1 MYIANHNNRLV
12 LLREGKALDVFLAS
26 EGRFG
31 PDILGAYDNWDDFV
45 AWEKKADYSTAMEYA
60 TEDLG
65 APIPFP
71 RQILAVGLNYR
82 DHAEEASLPIPE
94 NPVVFTKFASSLA
107 GPDTT
112 ITVESDAIDYEA
124 EMVLV
129 IAKRADRVAAADAWK
144 YVAGMSIG
152 QDLTDRAVQWRG
164 PIPQFSVGKSLR
176 GFGPFGPAVVSL
188 DEISEPENLA
198 VRAVVTGP
206 DIEGEFVVQD
216 GNTKHLIFSVPELI
230 ERVSADITLFPG
242 DIIFT
247 GTPAGVGMGR
257 DPKLF
262 MRPGHTLTT
271 SLGDIAQI
279 VTRFV

>member
-1 MYIANHNNRLV
+1 MYIANLNNRLV

-31 PDILGAYDNWDDFV
+31 PDVLDAYDNWDDFV
-45 AWEKKADYSTAMEYA
+45 AWERKADYSTATDYISAE
-60 TEDLG
+60 LG

-129 IAKRADRVAAADAWK
+129 IAKRAERVTAADAWNF
-144 YVAGMSIG
+144 VAGMTIG
-152 QDLTDRAVQWRG
+152 QDLTERAIQWQG
-164 PIPQFSVGKSLR
+164 PVPQFSVGKSLR

-188 DEISEPENLA
+188 DSIAEPENLS
-198 VRAVVTGP
+198 VRGVVSGP
-206 DIEGEFVVQD
+206 DIDGEFVVQN
-216 GNTKHLIFSVPELI
+216 GNTKDLIFSVPALI
-230 ERVSADITLFPG
+230 ERLSADITLFPG

-271 SLGDIAQI
+271 SLGDIAKI

>member
-1 MYIANHNNRLV
+1 MYIANLNDRLV
-12 LLREGKALDVFLAS
+12 LLRGGLALDVFLAS
-26 EGRFG
+26 AGRFG
-31 PDILGAYDNWDDFV
+31 PGVLDAYDNWDEFTS
-45 AWEKKADYSTAMEYA
+45 WEKSADYSTATPFVTA
-60 TEDLG
+60 DLG

-82 DHAEEASLPIPE
+82 DHADEASLPIPE
-94 NPVVFTKFASSLA
+94 HPMVFTKFASSLS

-129 IAKRADRVAAADAWK
+129 IAKRADRVAAKDAWNF
-144 YVAGMSIG
+144 VAGMTIG
-152 QDLTDRAVQWRG
+152 QDLTERAVQWQG
-164 PIPQFSVGKSLR
+164 PVPQFSIGKSLR
-176 GFGPFGPAVVSL
+176 GFGPFGPAVVSI
-188 DEISEPENLA
+188 DAIPEPENLT
-198 VRAVVTGP
+198 VRGVVTGP
-206 DIEGEFVVQD
+206 DIEGEFVVQN
-216 GNTKHLIFSVPELI
+216 GNTKDLIFSVPALI
-230 ERVSADITLFPG
+230 ERLSADITLFPG

-279 VTRFV
+279 ITRFV

>member
-1 MYIANHNNRLV
+1 
-12 LLREGKALDVFLAS
+12 
-26 EGRFG
+26 
-31 PDILGAYDNWDDFV
+31 
-45 AWEKKADYSTAMEYA
+45 
-60 TEDLG
+60 
-65 APIPFP
+65 
-71 RQILAVGLNYR
+71 
-82 DHAEEASLPIPE
+82 
-94 NPVVFTKFASSLA
+94 VFTKFASSLA

-144 YVAGMSIG
+144 YVAGMTIG
-152 QDLTDRAVQWRG
+152 QDLTERAVQWQG
-164 PIPQFSVGKSLR
+164 PVPQFSVGKSLR
-176 GFGPFGPAVVSL
+176 GFGPFGPAVVSI
-188 DEISEPENLA
+188 DSIAEPENLA
-198 VRAVVTGP
+198 VRGVVTGP
-206 DIEGEFVVQD
+206 GIEGEFVVQN
-216 GNTKHLIFSVPELI
+216 GNTKDLIFSVSALI
-230 ERVSADITLFPG
+230 ERLSADMTLFPG